1 MNRSYLIAFLF
12 LVVLLASCAKQST
25 PMGGP
30 RDENPPKLQEST
42 PLDQSLETKPEE
54 IILTFDE
61 YVKLENPSKGIVIT
75 PRLKTDQIE
84 FTALKNT
91 VVVKLNQELEDNTT
105 YVFDFQKSVV
115 DITEENPAENLKLV
129 FSTGKSIDSLSVEGK
144 INFYFPKS
152 NQDYKDVLI
161 GMYPLSDTT
170 DLFTGQP
177 YYLGRV
183 DTIGNFKINNIK
195 NGTYRV
201 YAWNDVNGNL
211 KADYKSEDWDFILDS
226 INIQENISNINLNLS
241 PGDQTPIKV
250 TRSSSFGRNYDFILN
265 RNTISETIKSDS
277 LPIFNYTVTDKR
289 IRIYTDKIPTDS
301 IPFTL
306 NLQDSVGNTIDTLIW
321 AKFEESERKP
331 ENLTISVN
339 SGKSFYQNLEMKLTF
354 NKPLKEIKTDSLFV
368 QYDSAQYIPIT
379 NKNFFLQDSSK
390 RNELIIRLTI
400 PDSLSQSIF
409 TLRASDSTFYDVEG
423 LPNADKIQAN
433 YRKLKRNELA
443 DEIKGSI
450 LSANPPFIIQLL
462 DTKNEISREIKIAD
476 QTEFAFQ
483 LIEPGNYRIRVIE
496 DLNGNGRWDPGNF
509 SQKRNAERVF
519 YYRGGEPET
528 DQVTIRAGWT
538 LEDQVINA
546 NPKTGIN
553 PK

>member
-1 MNRSYLIAFLF
+1 
-12 LVVLLASCAKQST
+12 
-25 PMGGP
+25 MGGP
-30 RDENPPKLQEST
+30 RDEDPPKLQESN

-61 YVKLENPSKGIVIT
+61 YVKFENPSKGIVIT
-75 PRLKTDQIE
+75 PRLETDQIE

-161 GMYPLSDTT
+161 GMYPLGDTT

-201 YAWNDVNGNL
+201 YAWNDANGNL

-226 INIQENISNINLNLS
+226 INIQGNVSNINLNLS
-241 PGDQTPIKV
+241 TGDQTPIKV